1 MTPNKPTRSEQREA
15 ARAKAREMREQHK
28 KGEQRKKLFLRLG
41 IVAAILG
48 SVAIVTSVVV
58 SGANKVELTPAN
70 FSFNDGVKIGANL
83 EAYTKTSTPTP
94 SATPSSGSAEVPNI
108 IMYVDYQ
115 CPICQ
120 AFEVPNSSQIES
132 WVKSGSVTLEI
143 HPVSFLDSR
152 ASLNQYSSRAGNA
165 AICVAE
171 YSPNSFLA
179 YNNLLFANQP
189 EEGTAGPDNAELAD
203 RAKEAGVSNLE
214 QITSCINNKSFGSWV
229 ESATTR
235 ILNEMV
241 PGTEIKMG
249 GTPTIVVNGK
259 QYVFATAEELASPAR
274 FAQFVQEASAN

>member
-1 MTPNKPTRSEQREA
+1 MTPNQNRPTRSEQREQ
-15 ARAKAREMREQHK
+15 ARAKARELREQHK
-28 KGEQRKKLFLRLG
+28 KNEKRKRNILFAG
-41 IVAAILG
+41 GGTAIIAAI
-48 SVAIVTSVVV
+48 AIVSMVVV
-58 SGANKVELTPAN
+58 QGANQVQLTPKN
-70 FSFNDGVKIGANL
+70 MSFNDGIKIGL
-83 EAYTKTSTPTP
+83 EAKAFTETQTPAP
-94 SATPSSGSAEVPNI
+94 DAEVPNI
-108 IMYVDYQ
+108 VMYVDYQ
-115 CPICQ
+115 CPICRD
-120 AFEVPNSSQIES
+120 FENPNASQIES

-249 GTPTIVVNGK
+249 GTPTIIVNGK